1 MSSPTSSRSAAS
13 AATTSGGLRLKTAAG
28 RWVIFATVLGTGIV
42 FLDGTVVNIA
52 LPTIGRDFGAS
63 LETLQWTATA
73 YLLTLSALILSG
85 GSLGDRLGR
94 RRVFVVGAVWF
105 AGASLLCA
113 LAPTAGVLIAAR
125 ALQGVGGALLTPGS
139 LAIIQASFH
148 PEDRAQAIGLWSGL
162 SGVSLA
168 IGPFLG
174 GWLIQAASWR
184 LIFLINV
191 PPIAA
196 VIWVA
201 LRHVPESRDP
211 NATGRIDVA
220 GSALAALG
228 LGGLIYGLIAGP
240 NSGWSSPAVLTSLI
254 GGAVVLAAFVAL
266 ELKRPDPMLPLG
278 MFRVRQF
285 SGANLT
291 TFAVYGALG
300 GALFLVPL
308 QLQQVLGYSPLASG
322 VALLPVT
329 IVMLLLSGR
338 AGRLSQRI
346 GPRLPMTVGP
356 LVAGAGLALLSRVGP
371 GATYIGAF
379 LPAILVFSFG
389 LVLTVAPLTA
399 AVLSAAPSAHAGVAS
414 AVNNAVA
421 RAAGLIAVAALP
433 AAAGIT
439 ASSYAD
445 PAAFSSGFSTAVLI
459 AGGIAA
465 VGGLIAL
472 VTIPGPLIRRRG
484 ALDAPPPS
492 PDCIGCEA

>member
-1 MSSPTSSRSAAS
+1 
-13 AATTSGGLRLKTAAG
+13 
-28 RWVIFATVLGTGIV
+28 
-42 FLDGTVVNIA
+42 
-52 LPTIGRDFGAS
+52 
-63 LETLQWTATA
+63 
-73 YLLTLSALILSG
+73 
-85 GSLGDRLGR
+85 
-94 RRVFVVGAVWF
+94 
-105 AGASLLCA
+105 
-113 LAPTAGVLIAAR
+113 
-125 ALQGVGGALLTPGS
+125 
-139 LAIIQASFH
+139 
-148 PEDRAQAIGLWSGL
+148 
-162 SGVSLA
+162 
-168 IGPFLG
+168 
-174 GWLIQAASWR
+174 
-184 LIFLINV
+184 
-191 PPIAA
+191 
-196 VIWVA
+196 
-201 LRHVPESRDP
+201 
-211 NATGRIDVA
+211 
-220 GSALAALG
+220 
-228 LGGLIYGLIAGP
+228 
-240 NSGWSSPAVLTSLI
+240 
-254 GGAVVLAAFVAL
+254 
-266 ELKRPDPMLPLG
+266 MLPLS

-371 GATYIGAF
+371 GSAYVGAF

-445 PAAFSSGFSTAVLI
+445 PTAFASGFSTAVLI
-459 AGGIAA
+459 AGGVAA
-465 VGGLIAL
+465 AGGLIAL
-472 VTIPGPLIRRRG
+472 VTIPGPMIRRRE
-484 ALDAPPPS
+484 ALDAPLPT